1 MALSVVVLIPTALE
15 FFVYALP
22 AFAGL
27 ITMFCVIELDKRW
40 AAGVFF
46 GAAVISLLLVPNKE
60 AAMLYA
66 AFFGYYPILKAI
78 FESRLPSAAEYIL
91 KYIIFNVS
99 MVSAYVI
106 LIYAFG
112 MPFNQLMGIDDS
124 SPAFF
129 VKFSVPIM
137 LVGGNLIF
145 FFYDLCLTRVA
156 SVYVNI
162 WQKRLRKHFR
172 FKR

>member
-1 MALSVVVLIPTALE
+1 
-15 FFVYALP
+15 
-22 AFAGL
+22 
-27 ITMFCVIELDKRW
+27 
-40 AAGVFF
+40 
-46 GAAVISLLLVPNKE
+46 
-60 AAMLYA
+60 
-66 AFFGYYPILKAI
+66 
-78 FESRLPSAAEYIL
+78 
-91 KYIIFNVS
+91 